1 MDKQLPTQILLE
13 WINTKV
19 WIILKS
25 QREFVG
31 IMKGIDEY
39 TNIILQDCIEYEIKD
54 NKENYQTQHK
64 LILVSGNGIDMIS
77 KGEKT
82 DL

>member
-54 NKENYQTQHK
+54 NKESYQTQHK